1 MKLHFRSYGS
11 GRPLIILHGLFGS
24 LNNWHTLAGRLAEG
38 RLVLSV
44 DLRNHGDSPHSEEFS
59 FQAMAEDLRE
69 FMDDRGL
76 TRASLLGHSMGG
88 KTAMEFALRYPS
100 AVEGLVVIDIAPRA
114 YPPGHDEILD
124 AMASLDLSAYASR
137 SAIEKALEPL
147 ISDLRVRQFVL
158 TNLRRVE
165 EGRYNW
171 KINLSSL
178 RSNYAEIIKA
188 QNSETPFRG
197 PTLFIRGGNSY
208 YIRPEDVTSLLE
220 LFPSATV
227 STISGAGH
235 WVHADAPEKLLPLV
249 EEFLSKLPG

>member
-59 FQAMAEDLRE
+59 FKAMAEDLRE

-114 YPPGHDEILD
+114 YLPGHDEILD
-124 AMASLDLSAYASR
+124 AMASLDLWAYASR

-171 KINLSSL
+171 KINLSGL
-178 RSNYAEIIKA
+178 RSNYAEVVKA

-197 PTLFIRGGNSY
+197 PTLFIRGGNSN
-208 YIRPEDVTSLLE
+208 YIRPEDATSLLE

-249 EEFLSKLPG
+249 EEFLAKLPG